1 MRVNEITFRHLMD
14 FIDGQSQEV
23 TPQDTPQAPKYAN
36 SPKEETAP
44 ITASFPSGTDMHHS
58 KNPADIKADSIS
70 MYPNHQHKPG
80 HNNG

>member
-14 FIDGQSQEV
+14 FIDSQSQQEP
-23 TPQDTPQAPKYAN
+23 TTDHTEKQPQYAN
-36 SPKEETAP
+36 SPDEDIAP

-70 MYPNHQHKPG
+70 MYPNHQHKG
-80 HNNG
+80 